1 MTTSE
6 QTTSEPTTQPARLSI
21 VINQHTFT
29 LPRSFSAGHVLSD
42 DEAYALNQVLIENI
56 RNNVRAM
63 VARITGPDGYV
74 SASEQEV
81 LQDRINRYVLEYRF
95 RSRTKNRMRS
105 AVEIAIDELARN
117 EAELAASHSGIE
129 LNSPDFQDIYQTFRQ
144 DPDVSERA
152 KELVSR
158 RRQIVEAATEELF

>member
-1 MTTSE
+1 
-6 QTTSEPTTQPARLSI
+6 
-21 VINQHTFT
+21 
-29 LPRSFSAGHVLSD
+29 
-42 DEAYALNQVLIENI
+42 
-56 RNNVRAM
+56 M
-63 VARITGPDGYV
+63 VARVTGPDGYV
-74 SASEQEV
+74 STDEQEV

-95 RSRTKNRMRS
+95 RARTKNRMRS

-129 LNSPDFQDIYQTFRQ
+129 LNSLEFQDIYHAFRQ